1 MRTNGLPRANG
12 CPSIYGNEAY
22 NLNTRRR
29 GEPAA
34 GTQPSP
40 RNAPCRRDSPHP
52 LCYKDRL
59 AGARSA
65 GAIPGPSMYVID
77 IHYTASLERIDD
89 ALERHRAYLQPL
101 FDKGIFIA
109 AGPKVPREGGVILA
123 ARIDRDELDAIL
135 KTDPFVTEGLA
146 TYRVTEFRITRAASG
161 FNVPALP

>member
-1 MRTNGLPRANG
+1 
-12 CPSIYGNEAY
+12 
-22 NLNTRRR
+22 
-29 GEPAA
+29 
-34 GTQPSP
+34 
-40 RNAPCRRDSPHP
+40 
-52 LCYKDRL
+52 
-59 AGARSA
+59 
-65 GAIPGPSMYVID
+65 MYVID

-89 ALERHRAYLQPL
+89 ALERHRAFLQPQ

-161 FNVPALP
+161 FNVPVLP

>member
-1 MRTNGLPRANG
+1 MRNGRP
-12 CPSIYGNEAY
+12 
-22 NLNTRRR
+22 
-29 GEPAA
+29 
-34 GTQPSP
+34 
-40 RNAPCRRDSPHP
+40 RRDRPHP

-59 AGARSA
+59 AGARRA

>member
-1 MRTNGLPRANG
+1 MRANGLSRANG
-12 CPSIYGNEAY
+12 CPFIYGIEAY
-22 NLNTRRR
+22 NLNTRRCDER
-29 GEPAA
+29 AA
-34 GTQPSP
+34 G
-40 RNAPCRRDSPHP
+40 RPCRRDSPDP

-59 AGARSA
+59 TGAPRAGV
-65 GAIPGPSMYVID
+65 IPGPSMYVID

-89 ALERHRAYLQPL
+89 ALERHRAYLQPQ

-123 ARIDRDELDAIL
+123 ARIDRDALDAIL
-135 KTDPFVTEGLA
+135 ETDPFVTEGLA

>member
-1 MRTNGLPRANG
+1 MSMRANGLSRANG
-12 CPSIYGNEAY
+12 CSFIYGSEAY
-22 NLNTRRR
+22 NLNTRPH
-29 GEPAA
+29 GEPAND
-34 GTQPSP
+34 GPH
-40 RNAPCRRDSPHP
+40 RRDSRDP

-59 AGARSA
+59 TGAPRAGV
-65 GAIPGPSMYVID
+65 IPGPSMYVID

-89 ALERHRAYLQPL
+89 ALERHRAYLQPQ

-135 KTDPFVTEGLA
+135 ETDPFVTEGLA

>member
-1 MRTNGLPRANG
+1 
-12 CPSIYGNEAY
+12 
-22 NLNTRRR
+22 
-29 GEPAA
+29 
-34 GTQPSP
+34 
-40 RNAPCRRDSPHP
+40 
-52 LCYKDRL
+52 
-59 AGARSA
+59 
-65 GAIPGPSMYVID
+65 MYVID

-89 ALERHRAYLQPL
+89 ALERHRAYLQPQ

-135 KTDPFVTEGLA
+135 ATDPFVTEGLA